1 LNSFSSMPPDLHDV
15 GHALD
20 LRHIFAYAKDVSSV
34 RACRVSFTDAEG
46 ITHTAVVPAS
56 SLYEAAALALAEFRG
71 CGLVETLPGP
81 VTRLTVAVAS
91 PSTIHDVPMSRL
103 SAWLESG
110 GKSPKEQA
118 LKVRLRETLDRR

>member
-1 LNSFSSMPPDLHDV
+1 LHDS
-15 GHALD
+15 GQPID
-20 LRHIFAYAKDVSSV
+20 LRFIFAYAVDVSAV
-34 RACRVSFTDAEG
+34 RACRVSFTDTEG
-46 ITHTAVVPAS
+46 IIHTAVVPAS

-71 CGLVETLPGP
+71 CGLVEALPGP

-91 PSTIHDVPMSRL
+91 PSTIHDIPMSKL
-103 SAWLESG
+103 TAWLASG